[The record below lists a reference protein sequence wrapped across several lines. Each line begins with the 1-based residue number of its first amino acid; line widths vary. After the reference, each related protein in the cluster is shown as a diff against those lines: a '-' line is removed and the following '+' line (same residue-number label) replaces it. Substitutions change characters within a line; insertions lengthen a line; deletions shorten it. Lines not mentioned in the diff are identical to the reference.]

1 MAKEES
7 STANTASDKE
17 QARLQ
22 QERLKNLEGAISEI
36 KKEFG
41 EGSIT
46 YYKAKLV
53 ERQSV
58 RRIENA

>member
-1 MAKEES
+1 MKGLYPATYDTLKVIFNNLMYQI
-7 STANTASDKE
+7 NT
-17 QARLQ
+17 R
-22 QERLKNLEGAISEI
+22 
-36 KKEFG
+36 EFG

-58 RRIENA
+58 RRIENAEPKGE